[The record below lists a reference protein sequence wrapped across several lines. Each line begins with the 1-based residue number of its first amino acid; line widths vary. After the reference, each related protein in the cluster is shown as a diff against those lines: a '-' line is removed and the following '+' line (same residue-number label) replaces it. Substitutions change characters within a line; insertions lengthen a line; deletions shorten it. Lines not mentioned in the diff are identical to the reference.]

1 MRSEFEIE
9 DHRTTVP
16 TKQEIEDHKTTVP
29 TKQEIEGHRT
39 TFQPKQDTHIRILIF
54 TLSKTKKTTRR
65 AFVLEMYFA

>member
-39 TFQPKQDTHIRILIF
+39 TFQPKQDTH
-54 TLSKTKKTTRR
+54 TYGSLSIHCPKLRKQSG
-65 AFVLEMYFA
+65 VLLY